1 MMYKL
6 AILKGDKESSSVIDR
21 ALGIIK
27 SSVNDSTAFEVTEL
41 PFGVNAVLSFNE
53 PLPNQ
58 TLRELKNYD
67 GILVGALNQEVGT
80 DSLLSVQESL
90 VALRKYLNITLA
102 CKAVQI
108 SDNNVDASPLKNQ
121 IVRDTDFIIVQSA
134 KRANDHVDGN
144 ISVDDFAQDTITY
157 EQREVE
163 QVITAG
169 VERAMNGKRAVTVVT
184 PFDSFYTSKI
194 WALTAEKI
202 AKIYPDVV
210 VNYVSLSCVISTIIQ
225 QPTSLDVVVAPKWV
239 DQILNEESQKIT
251 GLPETVPVSMKNNSG
266 QMLYQLPQINVDDK
280 NLMMAVGEDTAKL
293 ILKECFKHYDN
304 LQKIGV

>member
-1 MMYKL
+1 MYKL

-58 TLRELKNYD
+58 TLREWKNYD

-169 VERAMNGKRAVTVVT
+169 FERAMNRKRAVTVVT

-202 AKIYPDVV
+202 AKIYPDVI

-251 GLPETVPVSMKNNSG
+251 GLPETVPVSMKNNNG

-280 NLMMAVGEDTAKL
+280 NLMMTAGEGTAKL
-293 ILKECFKHYDN
+293 ILKECFKHYGN

>member
-1 MMYKL
+1 MYKL

-102 CKAVQI
+102 FKAVQI
-108 SDNNVDASPLKNQ
+108 SDNNVDVSPLKNQ
-121 IVRDTDFIIVQSA
+121 IVRDTDFVIVQSA

-169 VERAMNGKRAVTVVT
+169 FERAMNRKRAVTIVT

-280 NLMMAVGEDTAKL
+280 DLMMAVGEDTAKL
-293 ILKECFKHYDN
+293 ILKECFNHYDN
-304 LQKIGV
+304 L

>member
-1 MMYKL
+1 MTYKL

-27 SSVNDSTAFEVTEL
+27 SAINDSTAFEVTEL
-41 PFGVNAVLSFNE
+41 PFGVNATLSFNE
-53 PLPNQ
+53 TLPNQ

-67 GILVGALNQEVGT
+67 AILVGALNQEVGT

-90 VALRKYLNITLA
+90 VALRRYLNITLA
-102 CKAVQI
+102 FKAVQI
-108 SDNNVDASPLKNQ
+108 SDNNVGASPLKDP
-121 IVRDTDFIIVQSA
+121 IVRDTDFVIVQSA
-134 KRANDHVDGN
+134 KRADDHVDGN

-169 VERAMNGKRAVTVVT
+169 FERAMNRKKVVTIVT

-202 AKIYPDVV
+202 AKIYSDVV
-210 VNYVSLSCVISTIIQ
+210 VNYVSLSRVISTIIQ
-225 QPTSLDVVVAPKWV
+225 QPASLDVVVAPKWV

-251 GLPETVPVSMKNNSG
+251 GLPETVPLSMKNNRG
-266 QMLYQLPQINVDDK
+266 QMLYQLPQINIDDK
-280 NLMMAVGEDTAKL
+280 DLMMATGEGAAKI
-293 ILKECFKHYDN
+293 ILKECFNHYDN
-304 LQKIGV
+304 L

>member
-169 VERAMNGKRAVTVVT
+169 FERAMNRKRAVTVVT

-239 DQILNEESQKIT
+239 DQVLNEESQKIT

-293 ILKECFKHYDN
+293 ILKEYFKHYDN

>member
-1 MMYKL
+1 MYKL

-144 ISVDDFAQDTITY
+144 ILVDDFAQDTITY

-169 VERAMNGKRAVTVVT
+169 FERAMNRKRAVTVVT

-251 GLPETVPVSMKNNSG
+251 GLPETVPVSMKNNNG

-280 NLMMAVGEDTAKL
+280 NLMMTAGEGTAKL

>member
-1 MMYKL
+1 MYKL

-144 ISVDDFAQDTITY
+144 ISVDDFVQDTITY

-169 VERAMNGKRAVTVVT
+169 FERAMNRKRAVTVVT

>member
-21 ALGIIK
+21 DLGIIK
-27 SSVNDSTAFEVTEL
+27 SSVNGSTAFEVTEL

-169 VERAMNGKRAVTVVT
+169 FERAMNRKRAVTVVT

-239 DQILNEESQKIT
+239 DQVLNEESQKIT

>member
-1 MMYKL
+1 MYKL

-108 SDNNVDASPLKNQ
+108 SDNNVDTSPLKNQ

-169 VERAMNGKRAVTVVT
+169 FERAMNRKRAVTVVT

-210 VNYVSLSCVISTIIQ
+210 VNYVSLSCVISTVIQ

-293 ILKECFKHYDN
+293 ILKECFNHYDN

>member
-1 MMYKL
+1 MYKL

-121 IVRDTDFIIVQSA
+121 IVRDTDFVIVQSA

-144 ISVDDFAQDTITY
+144 ISIDDFAQDTITY

-169 VERAMNGKRAVTVVT
+169 FERAMNRKRAVTVVT

-210 VNYVSLSCVISTIIQ
+210 VNYVSLSRVISTIIQ

-266 QMLYQLPQINVDDK
+266 QMLYQLPQINVYDK

>member
-169 VERAMNGKRAVTVVT
+169 FERAMNRKRAVIVVT

-202 AKIYPDVV
+202 AKIYPDVI

-251 GLPETVPVSMKNNSG
+251 GLPETVPVSMKNNNG

>member
-41 PFGVNAVLSFNE
+41 PFGVNAVLSFHE

-169 VERAMNGKRAVTVVT
+169 FERAMNRKRAVTIVT

-280 NLMMAVGEDTAKL
+280 NLMMTVGEGTAKL

>member
-1 MMYKL
+1 MYKL

-134 KRANDHVDGN
+134 KRANDQVDGN

-169 VERAMNGKRAVTVVT
+169 FERAMNRKRAVTIVT

-239 DQILNEESQKIT
+239 DQVLNEESQKIT

-280 NLMMAVGEDTAKL
+280 NLMMTAGEGTAKL

>member
-1 MMYKL
+1 MYKL

-41 PFGVNAVLSFNE
+41 PFGVNAVLSFHE

-169 VERAMNGKRAVTVVT
+169 FERAMNRKRAVTVVT

>member
-1 MMYKL
+1 MYKL

-169 VERAMNGKRAVTVVT
+169 FERAMNRKRAVTIVT

-280 NLMMAVGEDTAKL
+280 DLMMAVGEDTAKL
-293 ILKECFKHYDN
+293 ILKECFNHYDN
-304 LQKIGV
+304 L

>member
-1 MMYKL
+1 MYKL

-169 VERAMNGKRAVTVVT
+169 FERAMNRKRAVTVVT

-239 DQILNEESQKIT
+239 DQVLNEESQKIT

-280 NLMMAVGEDTAKL
+280 NLMMTAGEGTAKL

>member
-1 MMYKL
+1 MYKL

-41 PFGVNAVLSFNE
+41 PFGVNGVLSFNE

-169 VERAMNGKRAVTVVT
+169 FERAMNRKRAVTVVT

-239 DQILNEESQKIT
+239 DQVLNEESQKIT

>member
-1 MMYKL
+1 MIMTYKL
-6 AILKGDKESSSVIDR
+6 AILKGDKESSGVIDR

-27 SSVNDSTAFEVTEL
+27 SAVNDSTAFEVTEL

-67 GILVGALNQEVGT
+67 AILVGALNQEAEAGT

-90 VALRKYLNITLA
+90 VALRRYLNITLA
-102 CKAVQI
+102 FKVVRI
-108 SDNNVDASPLKNQ
+108 SDNNVGASPLKNQ
-121 IVRDTDFIIVQSA
+121 IVRDTDFVIVQSA
-134 KRANDHVDGN
+134 KRADDHVDGN

-169 VERAMNGKRAVTVVT
+169 FERAMNRKKAVTIVT

-210 VNYVSLSCVISTIIQ
+210 VNYVSLSRVISTIIQ
-225 QPTSLDVVVAPKWV
+225 QPSSLDVVVAPKWV
-239 DQILNEESQKIT
+239 DQILNEESQKIM
-251 GLPETVPVSMKNNSG
+251 GLPETVPLSMKNNRG
-266 QMLYQLPQINVDDK
+266 QMLYQLPQINIDDK
-280 NLMMAVGEDTAKL
+280 DLMMVTGEGTAKL
-293 ILKECFKHYDN
+293 ILKECFNHYDN
-304 LQKIGV
+304 L

>member
-108 SDNNVDASPLKNQ
+108 SDNNVDTSPLKNR

-163 QVITAG
+163 QVITVG
-169 VERAMNGKRAVTVVT
+169 FERAMNRKRAVTVVT

-194 WALTAEKI
+194 WALTTEKI

-210 VNYVSLSCVISTIIQ
+210 VNYVSLSCVISTVIQ

-266 QMLYQLPQINVDDK
+266 DRKSV
-280 NLMMAVGEDTAKL
+280 V
-293 ILKECFKHYDN
+293 
-304 LQKIGV
+304 

>member
-41 PFGVNAVLSFNE
+41 PFGVNAVLSFHE

-144 ISVDDFAQDTITY
+144 ITVDDFAQDTITY

-169 VERAMNGKRAVTVVT
+169 FERAMNRKRAVTIVT

>member
-1 MMYKL
+1 MYKL

-41 PFGVNAVLSFNE
+41 PFGVNAVLSFHE

-102 CKAVQI
+102 CKVVQI

-169 VERAMNGKRAVTVVT
+169 FERAMNRKRAVTIVT

>member
-1 MMYKL
+1 MTYKL

-27 SSVNDSTAFEVTEL
+27 SAINDSTAFEVTEL

-67 GILVGALNQEVGT
+67 AILIGALNQEVGT

-90 VALRKYLNITLA
+90 VALRRYLNITLA
-102 CKAVQI
+102 FKAVQI
-108 SDNNVDASPLKNQ
+108 SDNNVGASPLKDP
-121 IVRDTDFIIVQSA
+121 IVRDTDFVIVQSA
-134 KRANDHVDGN
+134 KRADDHVDGN

-169 VERAMNGKRAVTVVT
+169 FERAMNRKKVVTIVT

-210 VNYVSLSCVISTIIQ
+210 VNYVSLSRVISTIIQ
-225 QPTSLDVVVAPKWV
+225 QPASLDVVVAPKWV

-251 GLPETVPVSMKNNSG
+251 GLPETVPLSMKNNRG
-266 QMLYQLPQINVDDK
+266 QMLYQLPQINIDDK
-280 NLMMAVGEDTAKL
+280 DLMMATGEGAAKI
-293 ILKECFKHYDN
+293 ILKECFNHYDN
-304 LQKIGV
+304 L

>member
-169 VERAMNGKRAVTVVT
+169 FERAMNRKRAVTIVT

-194 WALTAEKI
+194 WELTAEKI

-251 GLPETVPVSMKNNSG
+251 GLPETVPVSMKNNNG

-293 ILKECFKHYDN
+293 ILKECFNHYDN

>member
-1 MMYKL
+1 MYKL

-41 PFGVNAVLSFNE
+41 PFGVNAVLSFHE

-169 VERAMNGKRAVTVVT
+169 FERAMNRKRAVTIVT

-280 NLMMAVGEDTAKL
+280 NLIMAVGEDTAKL

>member
-6 AILKGDKESSSVIDR
+6 AILKGDKESSSVIDI

-169 VERAMNGKRAVTVVT
+169 FERAMNRKRAVTVVT

-280 NLMMAVGEDTAKL
+280 NLMMTAGEGTAKL

>member
-1 MMYKL
+1 MYKL

-90 VALRKYLNITLA
+90 VELRKYLNITLA

-169 VERAMNGKRAVTVVT
+169 FERAMNRKRAVTVVT

-239 DQILNEESQKIT
+239 DQVLNEESQKIT

>member
-1 MMYKL
+1 MYKL

-169 VERAMNGKRAVTVVT
+169 FERAMNRKRAVTIVT

-225 QPTSLDVVVAPKWV
+225 QPTTLDVVVAPKWV
-239 DQILNEESQKIT
+239 DQVLNEESQKIT

>member
-1 MMYKL
+1 MYKL

-163 QVITAG
+163 QVITVG
-169 VERAMNGKRAVTVVT
+169 FERAMNRKRAVTVVT

-210 VNYVSLSCVISTIIQ
+210 VNYVSLSCVISTVIQ

-239 DQILNEESQKIT
+239 DQILNEGSQKIT

-293 ILKECFKHYDN
+293 ILKECFNHYDN

>member
-169 VERAMNGKRAVTVVT
+169 FERAMNRKRAVTIVT
-184 PFDSFYTSKI
+184 PFNSFYTSKI

-293 ILKECFKHYDN
+293 ILKECFNHYDN

>member
-1 MMYKL
+1 MYKL

-169 VERAMNGKRAVTVVT
+169 FERAMNRKRAVTVVT

-239 DQILNEESQKIT
+239 DQILNEEHQKIT
-251 GLPETVPVSMKNNSG
+251 GLPETVPVSMKNNNG

>member
-1 MMYKL
+1 MYKL

-169 VERAMNGKRAVTVVT
+169 FERAMNRKRAVTVVT

-251 GLPETVPVSMKNNSG
+251 GLPETVPVSMKNNNG

-280 NLMMAVGEDTAKL
+280 NLMMTAGEGTAKL

>member
-169 VERAMNGKRAVTVVT
+169 FERAMNRKRAVTVVT

-239 DQILNEESQKIT
+239 DQVLNEESQKIT

>member
-1 MMYKL
+1 MYKL

-169 VERAMNGKRAVTVVT
+169 FERAMNRKRAVTIVT

>member
-58 TLRELKNYD
+58 TLREWKNYD

-169 VERAMNGKRAVTVVT
+169 FERAMNRKRAVTVVT

-202 AKIYPDVV
+202 AKIYPDVI

-251 GLPETVPVSMKNNSG
+251 GLPETVPVSMKNNNG

-280 NLMMAVGEDTAKL
+280 NLMMTAGEGTAKF

-304 LQKIGV
+304 L

>member
-1 MMYKL
+1 MTYKL

-27 SSVNDSTAFEVTEL
+27 SAINDSTAFEVTEL

-67 GILVGALNQEVGT
+67 AILVGALNQEVGT
-80 DSLLSVQESL
+80 DSLLSVQELL
-90 VALRKYLNITLA
+90 VALRRYLNITLA
-102 CKAVQI
+102 FKAVQI
-108 SDNNVDASPLKNQ
+108 SDNNVGASPLKDP
-121 IVRDTDFIIVQSA
+121 IVRDTDFVIVQSA
-134 KRANDHVDGN
+134 KRADDHVDGN

-169 VERAMNGKRAVTVVT
+169 FERAMNRKKVVTIVT

-210 VNYVSLSCVISTIIQ
+210 VNYVSLSRVISTIIQ
-225 QPTSLDVVVAPKWV
+225 QPASLDVVVAPKWV

-251 GLPETVPVSMKNNSG
+251 GLPETVPLSMKNNRG
-266 QMLYQLPQINVDDK
+266 QMLYQLPQINIDDK
-280 NLMMAVGEDTAKL
+280 DLMMATGEGAAKI
-293 ILKECFKHYDN
+293 ILKECFNHYDN
-304 LQKIGV
+304 L

>member
-41 PFGVNAVLSFNE
+41 PFGVNAVLSFHE

-102 CKAVQI
+102 FKAVQI
-108 SDNNVDASPLKNQ
+108 SDNNVDVSPLKNQ
-121 IVRDTDFIIVQSA
+121 IVRDTDFVIVQSA

-169 VERAMNGKRAVTVVT
+169 FERAMNRKRAVTIVT

-280 NLMMAVGEDTAKL
+280 DLMMAVGEDTAKL
-293 ILKECFKHYDN
+293 ILKECFNHYDN
-304 LQKIGV
+304 L

>member
-1 MMYKL
+1 MYKL

-21 ALGIIK
+21 ALGIVK

-41 PFGVNAVLSFNE
+41 PFGVNAALSFNE

-102 CKAVQI
+102 CKVVQI

-169 VERAMNGKRAVTVVT
+169 FERAMNRKRAVTIVT

-210 VNYVSLSCVISTIIQ
+210 VNYVSLSCVISTVIQ

-293 ILKECFKHYDN
+293 ILKECFNHYDN